1 MKRILVIAALF
12 ALLGGHAAADY
23 QPPTV
28 PYSGCISAVYP
39 KPDGSIHETGISCSI
54 VIPMLAV
61 D

>member
-1 MKRILVIAALF
+1 MKRLLLIAAMLGPF
-12 ALLGGHAAADY
+12 GGHASADY
-23 QPPTV
+23 QPPTI